1 MSSFLYQLGQL
12 LVRRRRWVIVAWLLV
27 LAIAV
32 GLAGF
37 NKGTDDTFA
46 VPGTQSQDALD
57 YLGRVFPETSGSSA
71 QLVIVAP
78 AGQNV
83 TALGA
88 APTATAVDQLTK
100 LHQVA
105 SVINPFD
112 PAPKT
117 DTPPGSPQPRIQA
130 PISTDHRAAILTA
143 QLTVALADVTPETR
157 DQITRIGQ
165 QLATDIGHGVSVH
178 VGGPAFSNPVPKLSP
193 TEGIGLLIAL
203 LVLLVVFGSLIAA
216 GMPLLT
222 AILGVAISVALIYSA
237 TVFTPVSSTA
247 PMLAVMLG
255 LAVGIDYALFLLSR
269 HRDQLADGLE
279 VGESVARATATA
291 GSAVTFAGLT
301 VIIALLGLFVGGI
314 PFLTTMG
321 LAAASAVAVAVAIAV
336 TLIPALMALAGERL
350 RPKTKPTQA
359 KTTATT
365 RLRRI
370 EWSRLWV
377 QTATRKPVVTVVV
390 IVAGLAVCAL
400 PATELRLA
408 LPDNGSEEHG
418 SPARDTYDVI
428 DEHFGPGYNG
438 PLIVTADIIA
448 STDPIGVV
456 NKIAEDIA
464 HLPGVASV
472 PLATPNP
479 KADTGII
486 QVVPTTAPDSA
497 QTETLVNTLRAQ
509 REHFQKA
516 YGTDT
521 AVTGITAVG
530 VDVSAQLGAA
540 LLPFGVLVVG
550 LSLVLLAM
558 VFRSV
563 WVPVKATAGYL
574 LSVGAAFGATSFV
587 FQQGHFATML
597 GVDRVGSVVSF
608 LPIIL
613 MGVLFGLAMDY
624 EVFLVSRIRESYVHQ
639 GDPQQAI
646 ESGFI
651 SASRVVV
658 AAAVIMFAVFAAF
671 VPEGSAVI
679 KPIAFSLAIGVF
691 VDAFLVR
698 MTLVP
703 AVLALLGRRAWY
715 LPGAIDRRLPIF
727 DAEGDGL
734 MHELR
739 LADWPEPGCDD
750 AIDATGLTRTD
761 DRGRNVYAGI
771 NLAVPR
777 GSVVVL
783 HGPGPAGKTALLY
796 TLAGRVGRIAGDL
809 KVLGH
814 VLPQHMRTVR
824 RQVAVVTCHD
834 TAAPEAALDEALAN
848 DIELILIDDADI
860 VIRTTSRDRVREVL
874 ADRRSASGRPVTFVV
889 TCQDLARIADLLPD
903 DTDSIHTVDL
913 NPATAGASK

>member
-1 MSSFLYQLGQL
+1 MSSFLYQLGHL

-27 LAIAV
+27 LVVAG
-32 GLAGF
+32 GLASF

-71 QLVIVAP
+71 QLVIVP
-78 AGQNV
+78 AGQDV
-83 TALGA
+83 TALSA
-88 APTATAVDQLTK
+88 APTAAVVDQLAK
-100 LHQVA
+100 LQQVA
-105 SVINPFD
+105 SVINPFN

-117 DTPPGSPQPRIQA
+117 DTPPGSPQPRIQP
-130 PISTDHRAAILTA
+130 PISADHRAAILTA

-157 DQITRIGQ
+157 DQITRIGGD
-165 QLATDIGHGVSVH
+165 LASAIGHGVSVH

-222 AILGVAISVALIYSA
+222 AILGVAISVALIYAA

-269 HRDQLADGLE
+269 HRDQLADGLDVE
-279 VGESVARATATA
+279 ESVARATATA

-321 LAAASAVAVAVAIAV
+321 LAAACAVAIAVAIAV
-336 TLIPALMALAGERL
+336 TLIPALMAVAGERL
-350 RPKTKPTQA
+350 RPRTKSGAVKKPI
-359 KTTATT
+359 
-365 RLRRI
+365 RIRRI

-377 QTATRKPVVTVVV
+377 QMVTRKPLVTVVV

-400 PATELRLA
+400 PAAHLRLA

-418 SPARDTYDVI
+418 TPARETYDVI

-456 NKIAEDIA
+456 NKLADEIAQ
-464 HLPGVASV
+464 LPGVASV

-497 QTETLVNTLRAQ
+497 QTETLVNTLRDQ
-509 REHFQKA
+509 RRHFNQA
-516 YGTDT
+516 YGVDT
-521 AVTGITAVG
+521 AVTGVTAVG

-540 LLPFGVLVVG
+540 LVPFGVLVVG

-587 FQQGHFATML
+587 FQQGHFATVL

-651 SASRVVV
+651 SASRVVI

-739 LADWPEPGCDD
+739 LADWPEPGCED
-750 AIDATGLTRTD
+750 AINAAGLARTD
-761 DRGRNVYAGI
+761 DRGHDVYAGI
-771 NLAVPR
+771 DLTVPR
-777 GSVVVL
+777 GSILVL

-824 RQVAVVTCHD
+824 REVAVVACHD
-834 TAAPEAALDEALAN
+834 TARPEAALDEALAN
-848 DIELILIDDADI
+848 DVELILIDDADV
-860 VIRTTSRDRVREVL
+860 VIRTTSRERMCEVL
-874 ADRRSASGRPVTFVV
+874 SDRQGASGRPVTFVV
-889 TCQDLARIADLLPD
+889 TCQDLARVADLLPD

-913 NPATAGASK
+913 NPATAGVTR